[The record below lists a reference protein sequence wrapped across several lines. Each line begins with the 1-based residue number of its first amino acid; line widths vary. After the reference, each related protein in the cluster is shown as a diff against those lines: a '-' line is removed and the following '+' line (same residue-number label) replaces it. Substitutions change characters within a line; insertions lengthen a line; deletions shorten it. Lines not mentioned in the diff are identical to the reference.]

1 MKKRWGVILLIIGIL
16 TIACIGYFTFT
27 STISSPTT
35 MSLFIPRDS
44 AKDSVDQYSG
54 VKTKLTLI
62 LLKDDKVFGYY
73 GDSIKGGRSVS
84 LDETDKSII
93 HGWQLISKDS
103 LIIVIKPSEAAS
115 YKATVDILDK
125 MSINKIEKF
134 SMTDVNK
141 QEKEFLEM
149 TK

>member
-149 TK
+149 TE